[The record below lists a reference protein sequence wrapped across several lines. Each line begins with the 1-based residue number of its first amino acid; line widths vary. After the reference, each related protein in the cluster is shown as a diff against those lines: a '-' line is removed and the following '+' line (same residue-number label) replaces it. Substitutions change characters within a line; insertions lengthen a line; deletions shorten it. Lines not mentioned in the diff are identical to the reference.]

1 MIHLV
6 AIFQAQAATK
16 RSDSEFASG
25 ITFRDLCGNPNVP
38 TLAGCF
44 LKPKHESAPRK
55 VRMSHIMRRDNR
67 NLLKFGW
74 FLLACHG
81 ERVASFAA

>member
-25 ITFRDLCGNPNVP
+25 I
-38 TLAGCF
+38 
-44 LKPKHESAPRK
+44 ESDDEPHYRA
-55 VRMSHIMRRDNR
+55 
-67 NLLKFGW
+67 
-74 FLLACHG
+74 
-81 ERVASFAA
+81 